1 MSVLPDIRQKVG
13 TIDLD
18 GREVTLLQRDGDPYD
33 QVRLAYADELDGELG
48 RVINLCT
55 PRPQLATALAVWT
68 TSTRNEV
75 VGAVRQSW
83 RHYELEVIA

>member
-1 MSVLPDIRQKVG
+1 MSAIPEIRQKIG

-18 GREVTLLQRDGDPYD
+18 GREITLLQRDGDPYD
-33 QVRLAYADELDGELG
+33 QVRLAYTDALDDELG
-48 RVINLCT
+48 RVVDLCS

-75 VGAVRQSW
+75 LGEVRESW